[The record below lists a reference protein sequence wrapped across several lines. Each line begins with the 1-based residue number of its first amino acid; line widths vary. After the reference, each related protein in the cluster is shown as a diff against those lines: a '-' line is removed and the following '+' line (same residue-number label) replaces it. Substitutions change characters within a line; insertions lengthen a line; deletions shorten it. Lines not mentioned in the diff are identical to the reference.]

1 MRSRGKSIRC
11 EEIRMEWLLFLV
23 RDFLGGGVG
32 FLAPG
37 ATAAPLKSPTYGRI
51 WRINHPCRA
60 EADSSLLH
68 ILYLNRRKLVR
79 THDTTAISIPRV
91 ASAEPADDVLTA
103 RRTAV
108 DDHDPRYSSF
118 ISDVNDL

>member
-51 WRINHPCRA
+51 WKINL
-60 EADSSLLH
+60 DSKFFGEEKPN
-68 ILYLNRRKLVR
+68 ICK
-79 THDTTAISIPRV
+79 
-91 ASAEPADDVLTA
+91 
-103 RRTAV
+103 
-108 DDHDPRYSSF
+108 
-118 ISDVNDL
+118 